1 MEVSKPIKQ
10 DIFRFV
16 TFRSPERISLIGK
29 EVKFVSHPDFSNS
42 HFKDIALA
50 RQQGNEQLIQQLIS
64 SFTP

>member
-1 MEVSKPIKQ
+1 MAVSKPIKQ

-16 TFRSPERISLIGK
+16 TFRSPERLSLIGK

-50 RQQGNEQLIQQLIS
+50 
-64 SFTP
+64 